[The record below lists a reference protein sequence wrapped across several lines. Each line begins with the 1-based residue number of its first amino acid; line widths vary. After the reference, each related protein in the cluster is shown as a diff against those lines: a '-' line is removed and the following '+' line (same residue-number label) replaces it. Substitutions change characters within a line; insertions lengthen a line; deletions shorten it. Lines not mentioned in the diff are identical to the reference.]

1 MSPPTTPKKASEAAL
16 SDLHA
21 ELAKTLK
28 KAMGVVDEETG
39 LPNSAILS
47 VARQFLKDN
56 FITADTASKGSP
68 LAELA
73 GMPEFDADDN
83 VIAIRK

>member
-1 MSPPTTPKKASEAAL
+1 MSKASEAAM

-21 ELAKTLK
+21 SLATVLKDALK
-28 KAMGVVDEETG
+28 KTDPETG
-39 LPNSAILS
+39 LPNSSILS

-56 FITADTASKGSP
+56 FITADAGAVRGP
-68 LAELA
+68 LAGLA
-73 GMPEFDADDN
+73 DLPVFGADEN